1 MYPSSKQ
8 LITPPPSLKNILAE
22 VTHQNI
28 TNLHGLLHPIVPVSS
43 TINNQDL
50 EMVNM
55 LKIWKIDVN
64 IHHHTLAH
72 PCQRKFQLKWYIL
85 MSATPLIFF
94 SLLFLPSTMSSTI
107 NSHEL
112 NVFRHAESVKT
123 FMSTNVSLLKTIP
136 TEVIYPICQP
146 PPWSSPPCCS
156 CRPQCRRPPAH
167 MYLMLSDMLKV

>member
-8 LITPPPSLKNILAE
+8 LITSPPSLKNILAE
-22 VTHQNI
+22 VTHQNF

-43 TINNQDL
+43 TMNNQDL

-64 IHHHTLAH
+64 IHHHSLAH

-112 NVFRHAESVKT
+112 NVFRRAESVKT
-123 FMSTNVSLLKTIP
+123 FMSTNAMFPSWRQFQPKWFILFVSHLPGLLLHVVLAVHSAVDHQT
-136 TEVIYPICQP
+136 T
-146 PPWSSPPCCS
+146 
-156 CRPQCRRPPAH
+156 
-167 MYLMLSDMLKV
+167 